1 MIQFLIIIIP
11 ISSIIVFLAKE
22 HKLWGLGF
30 DDYITS
36 MFVGFI
42 SFLITFLILLLTY
55 GVAGSIADTNYE
67 LKSTQKIYCLN
78 DNTNINGKMYLFS
91 GSIDENDVYK
101 MYVDNDGGK
110 SLLKVDANNSIIYE
124 DDQTQIQTYECKF
137 QNKYIIF
144 LLGEDTIFNPNK
156 YEIHIPKN
164 SITTEYNVD
173 LK

>member
-1 MIQFLIIIIP
+1 MILFLLIIIP
-11 ISSIIVFLAKE
+11 ISSIIVFLVKE
-22 HKLWGLGF
+22 HELWGLDFGE
-30 DDYITS
+30 YIIS

-78 DNTNINGKMYLFS
+78 DSTNINGKMYLFS

-101 MYVDNDGGK
+101 MYVDNNGGK

-124 DDQTQIQTYECKF
+124 DNKTEIQTYECKF
-137 QNKYIIF
+137 QNKYVVFI
-144 LLGEDTIFNPNK
+144 LGEVTMFSPNK
-156 YEIHIPKN
+156 YEIHIPKG